1 MSMVICAAKKFI
13 ICIVILY
20 RAGGS
25 NLHVVRPN
33 LVRIGIWAVV
43 CISMPKLG
51 GLRACSPNKV
61 GNFIFIPSETGF

>member
-1 MSMVICAAKKFI
+1 MTMVICVAKKFI

-43 CISMPKLG
+43 CISMPKLAGSG
-51 GLRACSPNKV
+51 GMLPRKSW
-61 GNFIFIPSETGF
+61 